1 MPAFAA
7 LPYARHVHPEAWLSP
22 VHKFSCSPTCF
33 RRTGAA
39 PAPAR
44 KVDPRHRARPR
55 PPRRST
61 RGAMASG
68 ARGAAARVVF
78 SDLDGTLVHYPK
90 ELLEYATIAPCD
102 AASAT
107 VTVTYNHTGEAREC
121 VTLRSKTGGE
131 SYMSLR
137 TRHLIAE
144 LRAAGVVFVIIT
156 GARSSTYM
164 GRRPLLPPADFEF
177 FENGG
182 RKLAAGVL
190 DPAWTDRF
198 VAEVGPILDRSALLP
213 ELPPVEKR
221 DGSLWQLYRQL
232 AHDGWKI
239 DTRDYMTNIRV
250 DVKKSEGKT
259 ASQFQAIVENECPKR
274 ALASSFNLGKG
285 DIYPRGS
292 GKANAARHI
301 LDTLAID
308 AMDAIALFDDDNDLE
323 LGALVGRSF
332 LPGVTHP
339 SVLEALKHQP
349 TWTLTEQRGVL
360 GTESALETILALRK
374 ESLRGGKTAVSS
386 K

>member
-1 MPAFAA
+1 
-7 LPYARHVHPEAWLSP
+7 
-22 VHKFSCSPTCF
+22 
-33 RRTGAA
+33 
-39 PAPAR
+39 
-44 KVDPRHRARPR
+44 
-55 PPRRST
+55 
-61 RGAMASG
+61 
-68 ARGAAARVVF
+68 
-78 SDLDGTLVHYPK
+78 
-90 ELLEYATIAPCD
+90 
-102 AASAT
+102 
-107 VTVTYNHTGEAREC
+107 
-121 VTLRSKTGGE
+121 
-131 SYMSLR
+131 MSLR
-137 TRHLIAE
+137 TSHLIAE

-156 GARSSTYM
+156 GARSSTYI
-164 GRRPLLPPADFEF
+164 GRRPLLPQADFEF

-198 VAEVGPILDRSALLP
+198 VAEVGPILDRSSLLP
-213 ELPPVEKR
+213 DLPPVEVR
-221 DGSLWQLYRQL
+221 DGTLWQLYRQL
-232 AHDGWKI
+232 AHDGWNI
-239 DTRDYMTNIRV
+239 DARDYMTNIRV

-285 DIYPRGS
+285 DIYPQGS

-301 LDTLAID
+301 LQTLGID
-308 AMDAIALFDDDNDLE
+308 SKDAIALFDDDNDLE

-374 ESLRGGKTAVSS
+374 ESLRSGKTAVSS